1 MAAFHDKSLITDD
14 LVRARFEYRLRAND
28 GYTIQ
33 RHLSDHRAPY
43 SIQEL
48 SAISVPALFVWC
60 REDQITPL
68 NWGEDYAAAVHGARL
83 AVLNGCGH
91 LPNLEKPNEFNQAVL
106 EFLQRQ
112 KD

>member
-1 MAAFHDKSLITDD
+1 MNSIGPSLAVQEAGWRRFETTKSLITDD
-14 LVRARFEYRLRAND
+14 PVRAIRYRLRAND

-33 RHLSDHRAPY
+33 QHLSDHRALY

-68 NWGEDYAAAVHGARL
+68 KLLHALIAPKR
-83 AVLNGCGH
+83 
-91 LPNLEKPNEFNQAVL
+91 
-106 EFLQRQ
+106 
-112 KD
+112 

>member
-14 LVRARFEYRLRAND
+14 PVRARFEYRLRAND

-33 RHLSDHRAPY
+33 QHLSDHRAPY

-68 NWGEDYAAAVHGARL
+68 TWGEDYAAGSWSPAG
-83 AVLNGCGH
+83 G
-91 LPNLEKPNEFNQAVL
+91 P
-106 EFLQRQ
+106 QRVRSSS
-112 KD
+112 KSREPE